1 MQSAFAQDKR
11 NSRLRPT
18 LGKAFSG
25 ERLHRAMDYL
35 GFKVRNRNVAQACEE
50 LEKIVAEQRKYLLFK
65 QVFSHDWKT
74 SKASFFKK
82 GFYENYS
89 ERENEFF
96 GLVNEKLFP
105 LLSGWNEDPESEF
118 EEFSIY
124 PLNLDLCCEDFD
136 YEELRVSFVA
146 ALLFL
151 FRDDEIWEFFS
162 NKYGITRT
170 DFPEIN
176 ERPHD
181 DIWTAE
187 SPKSAGHYRNIFEIV
202 DHSTGNPWLD
212 TTTCNGGATFGWD
225 EENLRFL
232 SDSFQNAQEM
242 LEKTSNLDELFEA
255 DPKAVLYQMIMFW
268 NLGTLPE
275 EEPELSVNYQAT

>member
-1 MQSAFAQDKR
+1 MRVAFAKNKR
-11 NSRLRPT
+11 NSRLSST

-25 ERLHRAMDYL
+25 ERLHRAMNYL
-35 GFKVRNRNVAQACEE
+35 GFKVRNRNAAQACEE
-50 LEKIVAEQRKYLLFK
+50 IERIVAERRKYLLFK
-65 QVFSHDWKT
+65 QFFPNEWST
-74 SKASFFKK
+74 STASLFKH

-105 LLSGWNEDPESEF
+105 LLSGWKEDTESEF

-124 PLNLDLCCEDFD
+124 PLNLDLCCEDFE
-136 YEELRVSFVA
+136 YEDLRVSFVA

-162 NKYGITRT
+162 YKYGITST

-187 SPKSAGHYRNIFEIV
+187 SPKSAGLYRNIFEIV

-212 TTTCNGGATFGWD
+212 TTTCSGGATFCWD
-225 EENLRFL
+225 EKNLRFL
-232 SDSFQNAQEM
+232 SDSFQNAQYM
-242 LEKTSNLDELFEA
+242 LEKTSELDEFFEA
-255 DPKAVLYQMIMFW
+255 DPKKILYQMIMFW